1 MSDAGGQEVNSSNS
15 EVRDFAKAV
24 LAAREKA
31 KGPDFFRRRGDRKF
45 NELRILRRWNS
56 HTPSLLGVWGG
67 GYFLRWQEKGTIIDP
82 GVSFLR
88 LFSLYTP
95 YGLQDVDMIVTTH
108 DHFDHCGDLGALVSL
123 LRAYNGLKEDPPR
136 KKHPWDMVVSRGVAD
151 QFRAILKHPENA
163 RVLRWRKAL
172 PPQNV
177 TSMPASGRSA
187 AGNPKRISMK
197 YRYGLKAVKAFHNE
211 LLGESTGFGVH
222 ITLADPPKHIVVSS
236 DTAIGGETQG
246 ADGSELVEGYRGAN
260 LLVLHVGTMENPDES
275 RLKQH
280 LGFTGVVEVLSRLV
294 DSEALELVVLSEWG
308 YEFGRLGL
316 RGRSRFTELVVKE
329 LEQRN
334 CYRFF
339 AAVEGAPPGAGRIPI
354 LPADLDLRI
363 SLPDFGVWPDGA
375 KEAVPAVDIR
385 ANEGIDRIRYLAK

>member
-1 MSDAGGQEVNSSNS
+1 VNPFSS
-15 EVRDFAKAV
+15 EVRAFAEDV
-24 LAAREKA
+24 QAAREKV
-31 KGPDFFRRRGDRKF
+31 KGPEFFRRRGPGEV

-56 HTPSLLGVWGG
+56 HTPSLLNVWGG
-67 GYFLRWQEKGTIIDP
+67 GYFLRWRGKGTVIDP
-82 GVSFLR
+82 GVTFLR
-88 LFSLYTP
+88 LLNQNTP
-95 YGLQDVDMIVTTH
+95 YGLRDVDMVVATH
-108 DHFDHCGDLGALVSL
+108 DHPDHCGDLGTLITV
-123 LRAYNGLKEDPPR
+123 LRACNALKEYPPR
-136 KKHPWDMVVSRGVAD
+136 KKHLWDVVVSHGVAD
-151 QFRAILKHPENA
+151 QLGAILVHPENA

-177 TSMPASGRSA
+177 TGMPASGRSA

-197 YRYGLKAVKAFHNE
+197 YRYRLKAVKAFHNE